1 MEETIE
7 KAISAV
13 FILDPVKCKKQDWP
27 AVREALK
34 NWADK
39 GTANGPGRRET
50 FALAEIE
57 RLDRTFAS

>member
-7 KAISAV
+7 KAIDAV
-13 FILDPVKCKKQDWP
+13 FILDPVKCTKEDWP

-34 NWADK
+34 NWAEK
-39 GTANGPGRRET
+39 GTANGPARREK

-57 RLDRTFAS
+57 RLNRKFPG

>member
-7 KAISAV
+7 KSISAV

-34 NWADK
+34 NWVEK
-39 GTANGPGRRET
+39 GIAHGAARRET